1 MTGGWEWVA
10 LAYGSSAFILG
21 GYTWLLVRRTGSVRS
36 KLRELG

>member
-10 LAYGSSAFILG
+10 LAYGSSAVILG
-21 GYTWLLVRRTGSVRS
+21 GYTWLLALRTSRVRS